1 MADHNPQGKQSPA
14 NKLIDDRYFAAL
26 ALVANVIS
34 FPILAGLIAIFLYT
48 TIPVEISGTEWWVVL
63 VALAITFALWL
74 FLGLLFA
81 SSTTFEHTNRLSFNR
96 LKNMFKELQDQLEIV
111 RKRLNLEGAT
121 SSSGAGGL
129 QTEGERVLPAPEEQA
144 HTIPEYMKIA
154 LSQAEVALNSIED
167 MFGRRGLLWVS
178 AEGYIAAWQE
188 IHNAENAL
196 VMLLPKETVVQNAEY
211 DLSRLQGS
219 SIPQSPDLITR
230 VQQAIDKLIATDS
243 DTDSNTI
250 ESTSQNGGNSA
261 LQTDL
266 AQAMFAL
273 LKRSLVP
280 SDRSQNE
287 ASIAADGDE
296 SQFVQDPQ
304 VKASFA
310 QAMID
315 LVKNGINPTVPAP
328 QQTELEARIDLSQ
341 IRSEINQ
348 YSDDRWAKLV
358 RYRKNLLATAALTG
372 VFTFVLL
379 CIPILL
385 KADIPT
391 IIAATAI
398 YLVGAII
405 GLFSRLNSEWGD
417 NKTTIDDYGLTLA
430 RILVSPMLS
439 GLAAVGGVL
448 LVSLLALTLVS
459 SPGAGG
465 NGGTAGTS
473 GPVAVSTLTSSG
485 VTVQVSI
492 TQQVS
497 NPQGFPTLGKI
508 FDLEKNLTA
517 LIFAA
522 VFGFLPSLLINLLQQ
537 QANNWQSQIQS
548 NSQANQVTGG
558 SGDDSA
564 SGSSSSGD
572 NTSGGSSGSG
582 SGTSSSGSATKAA
595 G

>member
-1 MADHNPQGKQSPA
+1 MAVHSPQGKQSPA
-14 NKLIDDRYFAAL
+14 NKLTDNRYFAAL

-34 FPILAGLIAIFLYT
+34 FPIFAGLIAILLYT
-48 TIPVEISGTEWWVVL
+48 TIPIQLSGSEWWVVL
-63 VALAITFALWL
+63 LALAITFAIWL
-74 FLGLLFA
+74 FLGLFFA
-81 SSTTFEHTNRLSFNR
+81 NSTTIEHTNRMSFNR
-96 LKNMFKELQDQLEIV
+96 LKNMLKELQHQLEIV
-111 RKRLNLEGAT
+111 RTRLNLEEAT

-129 QTEGERVLPAPEEQA
+129 QTEEQA

-154 LSQAEVALNSIED
+154 LSQVEVALNNVED
-167 MFGRRGLLWVS
+167 MFGRRGLIWVS

-219 SIPQSPDLITR
+219 SIPQCPDLITR
-230 VQQAIDKLIATDS
+230 VQQAIDTLIATDS
-243 DTDSNTI
+243 DSDSDTI
-250 ESTSQNGGNSA
+250 ETTSQNGGNST

-348 YSDDRWAKLV
+348 YSDNRWAKLV

-417 NKTTIDDYGLTLA
+417 NKTTVDDYGLTLA

-448 LVSLLALTLVS
+448 LVSLLALTLLS
-459 SPGAGG
+459 SSGAGG

-492 TQQVS
+492 SQQVS

-508 FDLEKNLTA
+508 FNLEKNLTA

-558 SGDDSA
+558 SGDDSGGGNTSSGNSA
-564 SGSSSSGD
+564 SSGSNVSNAGSSSSS
-572 NTSGGSSGSG
+572 SGG
-582 SGTSSSGSATKAA
+582 TTKAV